1 MKIPEFGND
10 WDDIIPRAFD
20 KDPQLSQLLKKVD
33 VEYDTYECFPPKDHI
48 FDAFKYTSYANTS
61 VVIIGQDPYINP
73 GQAHGLAF
81 SVLPDS
87 LPIPPSLLNIF
98 KEIKDEYGYQVPNN
112 GYLVTWAK
120 QGVLLLNTVLTVR
133 SGISHSHKNLGWQQF
148 TDLIISLL
156 ANDMNKKL
164 VFMLWGN
171 DAKDKRYLIPE
182 ESHLVLQAAHPS
194 PLAGGKFFGCNHF
207 VKCNNYLYEVS
218 NKTIDWRIPDVE
230 RK

>member
-48 FDAFKYTSYANTS
+48 FDAFKYTSYTNTS

-112 GYLVTWAK
+112 GYLVPWAK

-133 SGISHSHKNLGWQQF
+133 SGISHSHKNLGWQRF

-182 ESHLVLQAAHPS
+182 GSHIVLQAAHPS

-207 VKCNNYLYEVS
+207 IKCNNYLYEVS

>member
-1 MKIPEFGND
+1 MNIPKFNND
-10 WDDIIPRAFD
+10 WDEIIPRAFSI
-20 KDPQLSQLLKKVD
+20 DPQLEQLLMKVD
-33 VEYDTYECFPPKDHI
+33 VEYDTYECFPPKDNI
-48 FDAFKYTSYANTS
+48 FDAFKYTSYADTT

-98 KEIKDEYGYQVPNN
+98 KEIKEEYGYQVPNN

-133 SGISHSHKNLGWQQF
+133 SGISKSHGNLGWQRF

-156 ANDMNKKL
+156 AQDYNKKL

-171 DAKDKRYLIPE
+171 DAREKRYLIPE
-182 ESHLVLQAAHPS
+182 GSHLVLQAAHPS

-207 VKCNNYLYEVS
+207 IKCNNYLYEVS